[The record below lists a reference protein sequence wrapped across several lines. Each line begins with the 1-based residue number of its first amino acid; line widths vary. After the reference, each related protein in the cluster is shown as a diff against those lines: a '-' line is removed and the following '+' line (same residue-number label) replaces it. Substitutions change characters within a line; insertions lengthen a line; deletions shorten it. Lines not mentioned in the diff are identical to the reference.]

1 MHILA
6 ALSEFLEYCKQGSDG
21 ASHLILYDTKMQQQ
35 YTSRIDNDV
44 VVPIALET
52 SPDSKAITKI
62 FQSWVDW
69 IVESQKVD
77 LPIEEIHEGLQCN
90 CMVCKESSK
99 C

>member
-1 MHILA
+1 
-6 ALSEFLEYCKQGSDG
+6 
-21 ASHLILYDTKMQQQ
+21 MQQQ

-90 CMVCKESSK
+90 CMINQRKEGASLSLPFLRGDLAQ
-99 C
+99 